1 MDSNMHST
9 GGPDGLP
16 ALVADLQGLAAQ
28 PRDGLTDAALADHAR
43 ELGGLIDRLEGIW
56 LQELAALDARRAAGA
71 DRGEVAPS
79 TAEWLSARL
88 GVDLGV
94 ANSWV
99 RTARARYPGP

>member
-43 ELGGLIDRLEGIW
+43 ELWGLIDRLEGIW
-56 LQELAALDARRAAGA
+56 LQELAAVDRLGIAGA

-88 GVDLGV
+88 GVSSAT

-99 RTARARYPGP
+99 RIARARYPGP